1 MNYDAEYAKGAH
13 NMMSDLLKEECHD
26 VYHMLSISALP
37 RPSWDEEVLH
47 KIGFSYVSIDQT
59 VGKRIYAERDE
70 FHIPDAMFGIV
81 ARK

>member
-1 MNYDAEYAKGAH
+1 
-13 NMMSDLLKEECHD
+13 MSITCFPILC
-26 VYHMLSISALP
+26 STS
-37 RPSWDEEVLH
+37 PSWDEEVLH